1 MRCVVKHEFSV
12 GDPIWISMN
21 GTTYPG
27 EVASLGDGF
36 ELEIVTYFGATT
48 AHITELVHR
57 KAKR

>member
-1 MRCVVKHEFSV
+1 MEHGFKV

-36 ELEIVTYFGATT
+36 ELEIVTYFGAST
-48 AHITELVHR
+48 AHVTELRER
-57 KAKR
+57 KVKR